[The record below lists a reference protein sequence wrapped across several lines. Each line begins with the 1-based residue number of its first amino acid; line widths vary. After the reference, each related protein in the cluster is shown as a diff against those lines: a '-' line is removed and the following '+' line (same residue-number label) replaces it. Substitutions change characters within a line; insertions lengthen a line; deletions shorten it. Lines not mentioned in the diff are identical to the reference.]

1 MQRTGGIYNAL
12 SFGWIYD
19 CFQYLVGSKRAKQW
33 LVRNIWKCKAGEKV
47 VDMGCG
53 TGEDFVHLPENIDYI
68 GFDISEEYIK
78 LARKRHHHK
87 ARFLVAT
94 AEELTNQ
101 TDCPLQEADLILC
114 TGLLHHLND
123 NEAIKLLQL
132 AKHIMKPTG
141 RLCCFEPTFL
151 IHQGWFS
158 KYITKMDRGQNVRSE
173 QAWRDLFGRV
183 FASFSCE
190 IATGLI
196 SIPYYHIIVQCKRD
210 D

>member
-19 CFQYLVGSKRAKQW
+19 CFQHLIGSERAKQW
-33 LVRNIWKCKAGEKV
+33 LVRNVWKCKGGEKV

-53 TGEDFVHLPENIDYI
+53 TGEDLAHLPPDVDYV
-68 GFDISEEYIK
+68 GFDVSEEYVK
-78 LARKRHHHK
+78 QARKRHGRK
-87 ARFLVAT
+87 ARFLLGT
-94 AEELTNQ
+94 AEDFINQ
-101 TDCPLQEADLILC
+101 KDASLRDADLILC
-114 TGLLHHLND
+114 TGLLHHLD
-123 NEAIKLLQL
+123 DEEAINLLKL
-132 AKHIMKPTG
+132 AKSILTPTG
-141 RLCCFEPTFL
+141 RFCCFEPTFL
-151 IHQGWFS
+151 IHQGWWS
-158 KYITKMDRGQNVRSE
+158 RYITKMDRGQNIRSE

-196 SIPYYHIIVQCKRD
+196 RIPYYHIIVQCKRD